1 MSSEVKAN
9 KISPAT
15 GTALQISDSGDTT
28 TVPSGAT
35 LAIASGAT
43 IANSGTATGFTAGA
57 DDFVSVYKSGDQ
69 ALTKNVIAK
78 VAMNAQYSDANGW
91 WDETT
96 NYRFLPN
103 VSGNY
108 LFMGSI
114 TSGNGTSSGDFL
126 DIYFYKNGAEIY
138 ANETSQQSGYVQ
150 AIDANAIIIMNG
162 TTDYVEMFARSGA
175 NGTLTLDAQ
184 GFNMATTTSIRLN
197 IVRLAS

>member
-15 GTALQISDSGDTT
+15 GTAFTFGDSGDTF
-28 TVPSGAT
+28 TVP
-35 LAIASGAT
+35 SGAT
-43 IANSGTATGFTAGA
+43 IANSGTATGFGAGA

-96 NYRFLPN
+96 NYRFQPD

-108 LFMGSI
+108 LFLGELGF
-114 TSGNGTSSGDFL
+114 GNGTSSGDNV
-126 DIYFYKNGAEIY
+126 DIYFYKNGAEIF

-150 AIDANAIIIMNG
+150 AISASAIIIMNG
-162 TTDYVEMFARSGA
+162 SSDYVEMFARSGA

-184 GFNMATTTSIRLN
+184 SFNMATTTAIRLN

>member
-9 KISPAT
+9 KLSPAT
-15 GTALQISDSGDTT
+15 GTAFTFGDSGDTF
-28 TVPSGAT
+28 TVP
-35 LAIASGAT
+35 SGAT
-43 IANSGTATGFTAGA
+43 IANSGTATGFGAGA

-96 NYRFLPN
+96 NYRFQPD

-108 LFMGSI
+108 LFLGELGF
-114 TSGNGTSSGDFL
+114 GNGTSSGDNV
-126 DIYFYKNGAEIY
+126 DIYFYKNGAEIF

-150 AIDANAIIIMNG
+150 AMSASAIIIMNG
-162 TTDYVEMFARSGA
+162 SSDYVEMFARSGA

-184 GFNMATTTSIRLN
+184 GFNMATTTNIRLN
-197 IVRLAS
+197 IVRLAP

>member
-9 KISPAT
+9 KLSPAT
-15 GTALQISDSGDTT
+15 GTAFTFGDSGDTF
-28 TVPSGAT
+28 TVP
-35 LAIASGAT
+35 SGAT
-43 IANSGTATGFTAGA
+43 IANSGTATGFGAGA

-96 NYRFLPN
+96 NYRFQPD

-108 LFMGSI
+108 LFLGELGF
-114 TSGNGTSSGDFL
+114 GNGTSSGDNV
-126 DIYFYKNGAEIY
+126 DIYFYKNGAEIF

-150 AIDANAIIIMNG
+150 AMSASAIIIMNG
-162 TTDYVEMFARSGA
+162 SSDYVEMFARSGA

-184 GFNMATTTSIRLN
+184 GFNMATTTNIRLN